1 MKLKSILISFFLFGF
16 FATYGQTSVRGI
28 AVVQNNTGFING
40 RLKDVQDVFL
50 GKYSRWTVT
59 KEQTTIVL
67 PSSKSASA
75 NTTAS
80 VIYKTSVKEMQ
91 KYWLSL
97 VFQGRTNP
105 PVFLDSDA
113 EIIAYVLKTP
123 GAIGVIAAESR
134 SAVDNKFLFLF
145 VE

>member
-1 MKLKSILISFFLFGF
+1 MKLNLTIFFLFSCF
-16 FATYGQTSVRGI
+16 VSFGQTSMKDI
-28 AVVQNNTGFING
+28 AVVQNKTGFING
-40 RLKDVQDVFL
+40 RMKDVQDVFL
-50 GKYSRWTVT
+50 GKYSRWPVT

-67 PSSKSASA
+67 PSSKCASA

-97 VFQGRTNP
+97 VFQGRANP
-105 PVFLDSDA
+105 PFFLDSDA

-123 GAIGVIAAESR
+123 GAIGVVAAESR
-134 SAVDNKFLFLF
+134 KTVDNKYLFLF

>member
-1 MKLKSILISFFLFGF
+1 MKFHLTILFLLSCLVSF
-16 FATYGQTSVRGI
+16 GQTSFKDI
-28 AVVQNNTGFING
+28 AVVQNQTGFING
-40 RLKDVQDVFL
+40 KLKDVQGVFL
-50 GKYSRWTVT
+50 GKYSRWPAT

-67 PSSKSASA
+67 PSSKCASA
-75 NTTAS
+75 TLISS
-80 VIYKTSVKEMQ
+80 VIYKSSVKEMQ

-97 VFQGRTNP
+97 VFQGRTSP

-134 SAVDNKFLFLF
+134 KTVDNKYLFLF

>member
-1 MKLKSILISFFLFGF
+1 MRLKLTILLLFFCFVSF
-16 FATYGQTSVRGI
+16 GQTTVKDI
-28 AVVQNNTGFING
+28 AVIQNKTGFING

-50 GKYSRWTVT
+50 GKYTRWPVT
-59 KEQTTIVL
+59 KELTTIVL
-67 PSSKSASA
+67 PSSKCASA
-75 NTTAS
+75 ITTAS

-97 VFQGRTNP
+97 VFQGRANP

-123 GAIGVIAAESR
+123 GAIGVISAESIKT
-134 SAVDNKFLFLF
+134 VDNKFLFLF